1 GGRPALRAG
10 HAGDQLQ
17 PGCVRSR
24 RPGRAARGRWGRVR
38 CTRRAG
44 RDLSSLPGV
53 GAAMIG
59 TTPGDTGTTLPVAH
73 AGTTA
78 RVAVRLLARRPGLL
92 VLVVVST
99 VLAGVAGL
107 VAPIALGR
115 LVDQLYATAG
125 APADTRIGHVVTA
138 AALTAGA
145 GVLGGVLAWA
155 SWRWTAVLGESAVAT
170 LRHDVVGHALELD
183 SALVES
189 AGPGDL
195 VSRVAD
201 DSRTVA
207 TASAQLVP
215 MMVSSLVAVV
225 VTAAGLLA
233 IDWRL
238 GLVGM
243 VAIPMYG

>member
-1 GGRPALRAG
+1 RRADPRYGHTGPAGRGARRIGLCGTAGAVPRRAGPSGRAGGGEPVGWPAPADRVGPGPAGRPTGAGAHRADDRGRRGHRTAHRPLGGRPALRAG

-78 RVAVRLLARRPGLL
+78 RVVVRLLARRPGLL

-107 VAPIALGR
+107 VAPI
-115 LVDQLYATAG
+115 
-125 APADTRIGHVVTA
+125 
-138 AALTAGA
+138 
-145 GVLGGVLAWA
+145 
-155 SWRWTAVLGESAVAT
+155 
-170 LRHDVVGHALELD
+170 
-183 SALVES
+183 
-189 AGPGDL
+189 
-195 VSRVAD
+195 
-201 DSRTVA
+201 
-207 TASAQLVP
+207 
-215 MMVSSLVAVV
+215 
-225 VTAAGLLA
+225 
-233 IDWRL
+233 
-238 GLVGM
+238 
-243 VAIPMYG
+243 